1 MARIHRADKPPPHD
15 HKAMHFRNLDLN
27 LLVALDALLLE
38 RNITLAGKRVN
49 LSQSAMSSAL
59 SRLREY
65 FGDELLTQVGRRM
78 ICTPL
83 GESLAEPVRKILLEI
98 QATVAAQPSFDPGTA
113 TRCFKLMMSDYVA
126 TVLMSKALPRIERLA
141 PRIKIEVLCN
151 DVGSP
156 FDELD
161 RADIDLLI
169 MPQTYLRDA
178 HPYDV
183 LFEDEFT
190 GVAWKDNALVPPDGR
205 MSVDEYLSLGHV
217 TARFATARAS
227 TVDEWFVTQL
237 GHERRV
243 EVVAMN
249 FSSVFPCLVGTRRVA
264 TIHKR
269 LARYYEQ
276 YLPIRLF
283 EVPFELPR
291 LAEAM
296 QWHRHFNSD
305 PGTLWLRGV
314 LKEVAR
320 NMESAPRDT
329 QAPARPVIPF
339 PDSPAHRSRR

>member
-1 MARIHRADKPPPHD
+1 
-15 HKAMHFRNLDLN
+15 MHFRNLDLN

-38 RNITLAGKRVN
+38 RNITLAGRRIN

-59 SRLREY
+59 ARLREY

-83 GESLAEPVRKILLEI
+83 GESLAQPVRKILLDI
-98 QATVAAQPSFDPGTA
+98 QATVAAQPSFDPSTT

-126 TVLMSKALPRIERLA
+126 TVLMSKAFPLIERLA
-141 PRIKIEVLCN
+141 PRVRIEVLSN
-151 DVGSP
+151 DVGSA

-169 MPQTYLRDA
+169 MPERYLREA
-178 HPYDV
+178 HPCEV

-205 MSVDEYLSLGHV
+205 MSVEQYMSLGHV
-217 TARFATARAS
+217 IARFATARAA
-227 TVDEWFVTQL
+227 TVDEWFVAQL

-249 FSSVFPCLVGTRRVA
+249 FSAVFSCLVGTQRVA
-264 TIHKR
+264 TVHKR

-283 EVPFELPR
+283 EGAFELPR

-296 QWHRHFNSD
+296 QWHRQFNAD

-320 NMESAPRDT
+320 NMEPERREEPGRSRSVIAFPD
-329 QAPARPVIPF
+329 APA
-339 PDSPAHRSRR
+339 HCSRK

>member
-1 MARIHRADKPPPHD
+1 
-15 HKAMHFRNLDLN
+15 MHFRNLDLN

-38 RNITLAGKRVN
+38 RNITQAGRRIH
-49 LSQSAMSSAL
+49 LSQSATSSAL
-59 SRLREY
+59 ARLREY

-83 GESLAEPVRKILLEI
+83 GESLVEPVRRILLEV
-98 QATVAAQPSFDPGTA
+98 QATVAAQPSFDPGSA

-141 PRIKIEVLCN
+141 PRVRIEVLCN

-161 RADIDLLI
+161 RADVDLLI
-169 MPQTYLRDA
+169 MPQRYLRNA
-178 HPYDV
+178 HPYEV
-183 LFEDEFT
+183 LFEDDFT
-190 GVAWKDNALVPPDGR
+190 GVAWKDNTHVPAEGR
-205 MSVDEYLSLGHV
+205 LSVEQYLGLGHV
-217 TARFATARAS
+217 TARFATARAA

-249 FSSVFPCLVGTRRVA
+249 FNSVFASLVGTQRVA
-264 TIHKR
+264 TIHRR

-283 EVPFELPR
+283 DVPFELPR
-291 LAEAM
+291 LAEAA
-296 QWHRHFNSD
+296 QWHRHFNVD
-305 PGTLWLRGV
+305 PGTLWLRRI
-314 LKEVAR
+314 LKDVAR
-320 NMESAPRDT
+320 EMESVQQEGT
-329 QAPARPVIPF
+329 ARSGAVVAF
-339 PDSPAHRSRR
+339 PDATAHHSRR

>member
-1 MARIHRADKPPPHD
+1 
-15 HKAMHFRNLDLN
+15 MHFRNLDLN
-27 LLVALDALLLE
+27 LLVALDSLLLE
-38 RNITLAGKRVN
+38 RNITQAGKRVN

-59 SRLREY
+59 ARLREY

-78 ICTPL
+78 VCTPL
-83 GESLAEPVRKILLEI
+83 GESLVEPVRKILLQI

-113 TRCFKLMMSDYVA
+113 TRCFRLMMSDYVA
-126 TVLMSKALPRIERLA
+126 TVLMSKALPLIERLA
-141 PRIKIEVLCN
+141 PQVRIEVLCN
-151 DVGSP
+151 DVSSP

-169 MPQTYLRDA
+169 MPQRYLRDA

-183 LFEDEFT
+183 LFQDEFT
-190 GVAWKDNALVPPDGR
+190 GVTWKENPLVAADGS
-205 MSVDEYLSLGHV
+205 MTVEQYLALGHV

-243 EVVAMN
+243 ELVAMN
-249 FSSVFPCLVGTRRVA
+249 FNSVFSSLVGTRRVA

-283 EVPFELPR
+283 EVPFELPC

-296 QWHRHFNSD
+296 QWHRHFNTD

-320 NMESAPRDT
+320 NME
-329 QAPARPVIPF
+329 PALLEARAIRAPVIAF
-339 PDSPAHRSRR
+339 PDPPAHRSRR

>member
-1 MARIHRADKPPPHD
+1 
-15 HKAMHFRNLDLN
+15 MHFRNLDLN

-38 RNITLAGKRVN
+38 RNITLAGRRVH

-59 SRLREY
+59 ARLREY

-78 ICTPL
+78 VCTPL
-83 GESLAEPVRKILLEI
+83 GESLAEPVRKILLQI
-98 QATVAAQPSFDPGTA
+98 QTTVAAQPSFDPGTA

-141 PRIKIEVLCN
+141 PRVRIEVLCN
-151 DVGSP
+151 DVSSP
-156 FDELD
+156 FEELD

-169 MPQTYLRDA
+169 MPQTYLRET
-178 HPYDV
+178 HPYEV

-190 GVAWKDNALVPPDGR
+190 GVAWKGNKLVPPDGR
-205 MSVDEYLSLGHV
+205 LSMKQYLDLGHV
-217 TARFATARAS
+217 TSRFATARAS

-243 EVVAMN
+243 EVVTMN
-249 FSSVFPCLVGTRRVA
+249 FNSILSSLVGTQRVA
-264 TIHKR
+264 TLHAR

-296 QWHRHFNSD
+296 QWHRQFNAD

-314 LKEVAR
+314 LKEIAR
-320 NMESAPRDT
+320 NM
-329 QAPARPVIPF
+329 AREGKSR
-339 PDSPAHRSRR
+339 SPAPWRIARVNSPNPSNPFFPSDPEP

>member
-1 MARIHRADKPPPHD
+1 
-15 HKAMHFRNLDLN
+15 MHFRNLDLN

-59 SRLREY
+59 SRLRDY

-78 ICTPL
+78 IRTPL
-83 GESLAEPVRKILLEI
+83 GESLAAPVSKLLLEI
-98 QATVAAQPSFDPGTA
+98 HATVATQPSFDPGTA

-126 TVLMSKALPRIERLA
+126 TVLMSRALPRIERVA
-141 PRIKIEVLCN
+141 PRVKIEVLCN

-161 RADIDLLI
+161 LADIDLLI
-169 MPQTYLRDA
+169 MPQRYLRDA

-190 GVAWKDNALVPPDGR
+190 GVTWKDNTLVPADGR
-205 MSVDEYLSLGHV
+205 MSVEQYLSLGHV

-227 TVDEWFVTQL
+227 SVDDWFVTQL

-243 EVVAMN
+243 EIVAMN
-249 FSSVFPCLVGTRRVA
+249 FSSVLSCLVGTRRVA

-269 LARYYEQ
+269 LALYYEQ

-305 PGTLWLRGV
+305 PGISWLRGV
-314 LKEVAR
+314 LKEIAR
-320 NMESAPRDT
+320 NME
-329 QAPARPVIPF
+329 PVPLAQRTPGTEIECQ
-339 PDSPAHRSRR
+339 RVTERRKIMR

>member
-1 MARIHRADKPPPHD
+1 
-15 HKAMHFRNLDLN
+15 MHFRNLDLN

-98 QATVAAQPSFDPGTA
+98 QATVAAQPSFDPATA
-113 TRCFKLMMSDYVA
+113 TRSFRLMMSDYVA
-126 TVLMSKALPRIERLA
+126 TVLMSKALPRIEELA
-141 PRIKIEVLCN
+141 PHVRIEVLSN
-151 DVGSP
+151 DVTSP

-161 RADIDLLI
+161 RADIDLLV
-169 MPQTYLRDA
+169 MPQSFLRDS

-183 LFEDEFT
+183 LFEDVFT
-190 GVAWKDNALVPPDGR
+190 GVAWSDNSLIPADGR
-205 MSVDEYLSLGHV
+205 ISIDDYLNLGHV
-217 TARFATARAS
+217 TARFAAARAS

-243 EVVAMN
+243 EVIAMN
-249 FSSVFPCLVGTRRVA
+249 FSSVFPSLVGTRRVA
-264 TIHKR
+264 TVHKR

-283 EVPFELPR
+283 EVPFELPS

-296 QWHRHFNSD
+296 QWHRHFSSD

-320 NMESAPRDT
+320 KLEPVRPQT
-329 QAPARPVIPF
+329 GPAERNSPLIAF
-339 PDSPAHRSRR
+339 PKCRGASLA

>member
-1 MARIHRADKPPPHD
+1 V
-15 HKAMHFRNLDLN
+15 HFRNLDLN

-38 RNITLAGKRVN
+38 RNITQAGKRIH
-49 LSQSAMSSAL
+49 LGQSAMSSAL

-78 ICTPL
+78 IRTPL
-83 GESLAEPVRKILLEI
+83 GESLAEPVRKILLQI
-98 QATVAAQPSFDPGTA
+98 QSTVAAQPTFDPGTA

-141 PRIKIEVLCN
+141 PQVRIDVLCN
-151 DVGSP
+151 DVASP

-161 RADIDLLI
+161 RADIDLLV
-169 MPQTYLRDA
+169 MPQTYLRDP

-190 GVAWKDNALVPPDGR
+190 GVAWKDNALVPQDGR
-205 MSVDEYLSLGHV
+205 MSVEQYLSFGHV
-217 TARFATARAS
+217 TARFATARAP
-227 TVDEWFVTQL
+227 TVDDWFVSQL

-249 FSSVFPCLVGTRRVA
+249 FSSVFSCLVGTQRVA

-283 EVPFELPR
+283 DVPFEVPR

-296 QWHRHFNSD
+296 QWHRHFNAPIPVSC
-305 PGTLWLRGV
+305 GC
-314 LKEVAR
+314 VAY
-320 NMESAPRDT
+320 
-329 QAPARPVIPF
+329 
-339 PDSPAHRSRR
+339 

>member
-1 MARIHRADKPPPHD
+1 
-15 HKAMHFRNLDLN
+15 MHFRNLDLN

-38 RNITLAGKRVN
+38 RNITLAGRRVH

-59 SRLREY
+59 ARLREY

-98 QATVAAQPSFDPGTA
+98 QTTVAAQPSFDARTS

-126 TVLMSKALPRIERLA
+126 TVLMSKALPKIERLA
-141 PRIKIEVLCN
+141 PRVRIEVLCN
-151 DVGSP
+151 DVSSP
-156 FDELD
+156 FEELD

-169 MPQTYLRDA
+169 MPQRYLRET
-178 HPYDV
+178 HPYEV

-190 GVAWKDNALVPPDGR
+190 GVAWKDNALVPANGR
-205 MSVDEYLSLGHV
+205 LSMEQYLNLGHV
-217 TARFATARAS
+217 TARFATARAA

-249 FSSVFPCLVGTRRVA
+249 FTSVFSSLVGTQRVA
-264 TIHKR
+264 TMHTR

-283 EVPFELPR
+283 DVPFELPR

-296 QWHRHFNSD
+296 QWHRHFNVD

-314 LKEVAR
+314 LKEIAR
-320 NMESAPRDT
+320 NMEPARPGE
-329 QAPARPVIPF
+329 QAPASPVIVF
-339 PDSPAHRSRR
+339 PGSAAHRSRK

>member
-1 MARIHRADKPPPHD
+1 
-15 HKAMHFRNLDLN
+15 MHFRNLDLN

-38 RNITLAGKRVN
+38 RNITLAGRRVN

-83 GESLAEPVRKILLEI
+83 GESLAEPVREILLKI
-98 QATVAAQPSFDPGTA
+98 QATVAAQPSFDPSMA

-141 PRIKIEVLCN
+141 PRVKIELLSN

-161 RADIDLLI
+161 RADVDLLI
-169 MPQTYLRDA
+169 MPETYLRA
-178 HPYDV
+178 THPRDV

-190 GVAWKDNALVPPDGR
+190 GVAWKDNSLVPPDGQ
-205 MSVDEYLSLGHV
+205 MSVEEYLSLGHV
-217 TARFATARAS
+217 TARFATARAA
-227 TVDEWFVTQL
+227 TVDEWFVSQL

-243 EVVAMN
+243 EVIAMN
-249 FSSVFPCLVGTRRVA
+249 FSAVFSCLVGTQRIA

-296 QWHRHFNSD
+296 QWHRHFNTD
-305 PGTLWLRGV
+305 PGTLWMRGV

-320 NMESAPRDT
+320 NMGAALLEGAASSS
-329 QAPARPVIPF
+329 PVIPF

>member
-1 MARIHRADKPPPHD
+1 
-15 HKAMHFRNLDLN
+15 MHFRNLDLN
-27 LLVALDALLLE
+27 LLVALDALVLE
-38 RNITLAGKRVN
+38 RNITLAGKRVH

-65 FGDELLTQVGRRM
+65 FGDELLVQVGRRM
-78 ICTPL
+78 VCTPL
-83 GESLAEPVRKILLEI
+83 AERLAEPVRRILLDV
-98 QATVAAQPSFDPGTA
+98 QAAVAAQPSFDPGTA
-113 TRCFKLMMSDYVA
+113 SRCFKLMMSDYVA
-126 TVLMSKALPRIERLA
+126 TVLMSKALPRIEKLA
-141 PRIKIEVLCN
+141 PRLRFEVLCN

-169 MPQTYLRDA
+169 MPQTYLRDV

-190 GVAWKDNALVPPDGR
+190 GVAWKDNALVPADGR
-205 MSVDEYLSLGHV
+205 LSMEQYLGLGHV
-217 TARFATARAS
+217 TARFANARAS

-249 FSSVFPCLVGTRRVA
+249 FTSVFAALVGTQRIA
-264 TIHKR
+264 TLHRR

-291 LAEAM
+291 LVEAM
-296 QWHRHFNSD
+296 QWHRHFNGD

-314 LKEVAR
+314 LQEVAA
-320 NMESAPRDT
+320 SLA
-329 QAPARPVIPF
+329 
-339 PDSPAHRSRR
+339 

>member
-1 MARIHRADKPPPHD
+1 MARIHRADKLPPSGFTI
-15 HKAMHFRNLDLN
+15 MHFRNLDLN

-38 RNITLAGKRVN
+38 RNITLAGRRIH

-83 GESLAEPVRKILLEI
+83 GESLAQPVRKILLEI
-98 QATVAAQPSFDPGTA
+98 QTTVAAQPSFDPSTA
-113 TRCFKLMMSDYVA
+113 TRCFRLMMSDYVA
-126 TVLMSKALPRIERLA
+126 TVLLSKALPRIERLA
-141 PRIKIEVLCN
+141 PRVRIEVLCN

-169 MPQTYLRDA
+169 MPTTYLREA
-178 HPYDV
+178 HPCDV

-190 GVAWKDNALVPPDGR
+190 GVAWKDNTLVPPDGR
-205 MSVDEYLSLGHV
+205 VSVQQYLSLGHV

-227 TVDEWFVTQL
+227 TVDEWFVSQL

-249 FSSVFPCLVGTRRVA
+249 FSAVFSCLVGTQRVA

-269 LARYYEQ
+269 LARYYER

-296 QWHRHFNSD
+296 QWHRHFNTD

-314 LKEVAR
+314 LKEIAR
-320 NMESAPRDT
+320 NMEPTSREE
-329 QAPARPVIPF
+329 QAPGSPVIAF
-339 PDSPAHRSRR
+339 PDAAAHRPRK

>member
-1 MARIHRADKPPPHD
+1 
-15 HKAMHFRNLDLN
+15 MHFRNLDLN

-83 GESLAEPVRKILLEI
+83 GESLAEPVRRILLEI
-98 QATVAAQPSFDPGTA
+98 QATVAAQPSFDPAVA
-113 TRCFKLMMSDYVA
+113 TRSFRLMMSDYVA
-126 TVLMSKALPRIERLA
+126 TVLMSNALPRIEQLA
-141 PRIKIEVLCN
+141 PRVRIEVLSN
-151 DVGSP
+151 DVTSP

-169 MPQTYLRDA
+169 MPQSFLRDA

-183 LFEDEFT
+183 LFEDVFT
-190 GVAWKDNALVPPDGR
+190 GVAWDENRLIPADGR
-205 MSVDEYLSLGHV
+205 ISIDEYLNLGHV

-249 FSSVFPCLVGTRRVA
+249 FSSVFPALVGTHRVA
-264 TIHKR
+264 TVHRR
-269 LARYYEQ
+269 LARYYQQ

-283 EVPFELPR
+283 EVPFELPC

-296 QWHRHFNSD
+296 QWHRHFSAD

-314 LKEVAR
+314 LKDIAR
-320 NMESAPRDT
+320 RMQPGPGQER
-329 QAPARPVIPF
+329 PADADSRLLAF
-339 PDSPAHRSRR
+339 PEAPAHRSRR

>member
-1 MARIHRADKPPPHD
+1 
-15 HKAMHFRNLDLN
+15 MHFRNLDLN

-83 GESLAEPVRKILLEI
+83 GESLAEPVRAILLEI

-141 PRIKIEVLCN
+141 PRVKIEVFCN

-169 MPQTYLRDA
+169 MPQRYLRDA

-190 GVAWKDNALVPPDGR
+190 GVAWKGNALVPADGR
-205 MSVDEYLSLGHV
+205 MSVEEYLNLGHV
-217 TARFATARAS
+217 TARFAAARAS

-249 FSSVFPCLVGTRRVA
+249 FCSVFSCLVGTRRIA

-276 YLPIRLF
+276 YLPIRSF

-291 LAEAM
+291 LTEAM
-296 QWHRHFNSD
+296 QWHRHFNTD

-314 LKEVAR
+314 LKEIAR
-320 NMESAPRDT
+320 NMESTTFEQKAPGS
-329 QAPARPVIPF
+329 PVILF
-339 PDSPAHRSRR
+339 PDSPVHRSRR

>member
-1 MARIHRADKPPPHD
+1 
-15 HKAMHFRNLDLN
+15 MHFRNLDLN

-38 RNITLAGKRVN
+38 RNITLAGRRIH

-83 GESLAEPVRKILLEI
+83 GESLAEPVRRILLEI
-98 QATVAAQPSFDPGTA
+98 HATVAAQPSFNPGTA

-141 PRIKIEVLCN
+141 PRVKIEILCN
-151 DVGSP
+151 DVSSP

-161 RADIDLLI
+161 RADVDLLI
-169 MPQTYLRDA
+169 MPQTYLREP

-183 LFEDEFT
+183 LFEDAFT
-190 GVAWKDNALVPPDGR
+190 GVAWKDNALIPSDGR
-205 MSVDEYLSLGHV
+205 LSVEQYLSLGHV

-249 FSSVFPCLVGTRRVA
+249 FSSVFVSLLGTQRAA
-264 TIHKR
+264 TIHTR
-269 LARYYEQ
+269 LARYYER

-283 EVPFELPR
+283 EVPFELPP

-296 QWHRHFNSD
+296 QWHRHFNAD

-320 NMESAPRDT
+320 NMEPLRLT
-329 QAPARPVIPF
+329 EPEQRGPVLAF
-339 PDSPAHRSRR
+339 PDSVAHRSRR

>member
-1 MARIHRADKPPPHD
+1 
-15 HKAMHFRNLDLN
+15 MHFRNLDLN

-83 GESLAEPVRKILLEI
+83 AESLAEPVRRILLEI
-98 QATVAAQPSFDPGTA
+98 QATVAAQPSFDPVAA
-113 TRCFKLMMSDYVA
+113 TRSFKLMMSDYVA
-126 TVLMSKALPRIERLA
+126 TVLMSKALPRIQHLA
-141 PRIKIEVLCN
+141 PNVRIEILSN
-151 DVGSP
+151 DVTSP

-169 MPQTYLRDA
+169 MPQSFLRDA
-178 HPYDV
+178 HPCDV
-183 LFEDEFT
+183 LFDDQFT
-190 GVAWKDNALVPPDGR
+190 GVAWKENRLIPADGQI
-205 MSVDEYLSLGHV
+205 SVDQYLGLGHV

-227 TVDEWFVTQL
+227 TVDEWFVSQL

-249 FSSVFPCLVGTRRVA
+249 FSSVFPSLVGTSRVA
-264 TIHKR
+264 TVHER

-283 EVPFELPR
+283 DVPFELPR

-305 PGTLWLRGV
+305 PGTQWLRGV
-314 LKEVAR
+314 LKEVSR
-320 NMESAPRDT
+320 NMEPRPRQEPAPSRGSPLI
-329 QAPARPVIPF
+329 AF
-339 PDSPAHRSRR
+339 PDPAAHRSRR

>member
-1 MARIHRADKPPPHD
+1 
-15 HKAMHFRNLDLN
+15 MHFRNLDLN

-38 RNITLAGKRVN
+38 RNITLAGRRVH

-83 GESLAEPVRKILLEI
+83 GESLAEPVRRILLEI
-98 QATVAAQPSFDPGTA
+98 QATVAAQPSFDPGAA

-141 PRIKIEVLCN
+141 PRVRIEVLSN

-190 GVAWKDNALVPPDGR
+190 GVAWKDNALVPANGR
-205 MSVDEYLSLGHV
+205 LSIEQYLGLGHV
-217 TARFATARAS
+217 TARFANARAT

-249 FSSVFPCLVGTRRVA
+249 FSSVFASLVGTQRVA
-264 TIHKR
+264 TIHRR

-296 QWHRHFNSD
+296 QWHRQFNVD

-314 LKEVAR
+314 LRDVAR
-320 NMESAPRDT
+320 NMEPLQPGETVQRG
-329 QAPARPVIPF
+329 PVLTF
-339 PDSPAHRSRR
+339 PESVAHRSRR

>member
-1 MARIHRADKPPPHD
+1 
-15 HKAMHFRNLDLN
+15 MHFRNLDLN

-38 RNITLAGKRVN
+38 RNITLAGRRIN

-83 GESLAEPVRKILLEI
+83 GESLVEPVRKILLQI
-98 QATVAAQPSFDPGTA
+98 QATVAAQPSFEPGTA

-126 TVLMSKALPRIERLA
+126 TVLMSKALPRIEHLA
-141 PRIKIEVLCN
+141 PRVRIEVLCN

-156 FDELD
+156 FEELD

-169 MPQTYLRDA
+169 MPQRYLRET
-178 HPYDV
+178 HPYEI
-183 LFEDEFT
+183 LFEDEFA
-190 GVAWKDNALVPPDGR
+190 GVAWKDNALVPPDGHLT
-205 MSVDEYLSLGHV
+205 MEQYLHLGHV

-227 TVDEWFVTQL
+227 TVDEWFMSQL

-249 FSSVFPCLVGTRRVA
+249 FNSVFSSLVGTQRVA
-264 TIHKR
+264 TIHAR
-269 LARYYEQ
+269 LARYYQQ

-296 QWHRHFNSD
+296 QWHRHFNVD

-314 LKEVAR
+314 LKEIAH
-320 NMESAPRDT
+320 NME
-329 QAPARPVIPF
+329 PARLEGKV
-339 PDSPAHRSRR
+339 PDSPVITFPGSAAHRSRR